1 MMMDMPQFVHYFND
15 GPLRHENLCCVYEVR
30 LKGQLRLVHQ
40 MASMEGGS
48 QAVDPIFWRR
58 EHLSAPVIVNISWSG
73 QEDATDGV
81 AKRSNEHC
89 LVLRSLTRVAEDATG
104 EDPPPRRGCTI
115 GLGVLRFATDRFVG
129 DHKITQG
136 HILSRHHGFNK
147 RKFMISQ
154 CVLHSRSKYFY
165 RSVE

>member
-1 MMMDMPQFVHYFND
+1 
-15 GPLRHENLCCVYEVR
+15 
-30 LKGQLRLVHQ
+30 

-104 EDPPPRRGCTI
+104 EDPPPRRGCAI
-115 GLGVLRFATDRFVG
+115 GLGGINV
-129 DHKITQG
+129 
-136 HILSRHHGFNK
+136 RHGSICWGPEN
-147 RKFMISQ
+147 RP
-154 CVLHSRSKYFY
+154 RSHPLQA
-165 RSVE
+165 SWLQ